1 MNCYQKI
8 IILTKMNKKFKQAV
22 RLLAIYIIKKRG
34 GVISGLFLLR
44 LQQESVRKCNI
55 SKTQY

>member
-22 RLLAIYIIKKRG
+22 RLLAIYIIKKG
-34 GVISGLFLLR
+34 GR
-44 LQQESVRKCNI
+44 
-55 SKTQY
+55 